1 MNKILIVEDE
11 EVLLR
16 VLKDRFVDAGWEVE
30 TAEDGIA
37 AVKKIKKEDYDL
49 ILLDLVMPKKDG
61 FEVLKEIKGDP
72 AYTTLPIMVLSNLGG
87 DEDIKKA
94 LQLGATD
101 YYVKTQHPIS
111 EMLDKA
117 NKFRSK
123 GA

>member
-11 EVLLR
+11 EVLSR
-16 VLKDRFVDAGWEVE
+16 VLKDRFSDAGWNVD
-30 TAEDGIA
+30 TAEDGVA
-37 AVKKIKKEDYDL
+37 AIEKIKKENYDMV
-49 ILLDLVMPKKDG
+49 LLDLIMPKKDG

-72 AYTTLPIMVLSNLGG
+72 SYKTLPIMVLSNLGG

-94 LQLGATD
+94 LQLGAID

-111 EMLDKA
+111 EMIDKA
-117 NKFRSK
+117 KRFQSR